1 MTEIEELGDDA
12 RPIRVFLVDDHGVV
26 RTGMR
31 AYLGMLDDIEVI
43 GEAGDGQQALDILH
57 GLGIDHQLPDVVMM
71 DLVMPRMDGITA
83 TAAIRGRY
91 PGVEVVA
98 LTSFIEEEKVHAALE
113 AGAAGYLLKDA
124 DADEVAAAIRSAH
137 QGEMH
142 LDPAVAKR
150 LMHSLRSPKS
160 TDLIEPLTDRERE
173 ILILVAG
180 GKANKEIA
188 RELGISE
195 RTVRTHVSNI
205 LAKLELTSRTQA
217 ALYAVREGMVP
228 KENPSNEPVG

>member
-1 MTEIEELGDDA
+1 MTETEESGQNG
-12 RPIRVFLVDDHGVV
+12 RPMNVFLVDDHGIV

-31 AYLGMLDDIEVI
+31 AYLGMLEDIEVV
-43 GEAGDGQQALDILH
+43 GEAADGQQALDILH
-57 GLGIDHQLPDVVMM
+57 GMEIDRKLPDVVMM

-91 PGVEVVA
+91 PRVEVVA
-98 LTSFIEEEKVHAALE
+98 LTSFIEEDKVHAALD

-150 LMHSLRSPKS
+150 LMHSLRSPKT
-160 TDLIEPLTDRERE
+160 TDLVEPLTDRERE
-173 ILILVAG
+173 ILIL
-180 GKANKEIA
+180 
-188 RELGISE
+188 S
-195 RTVRTHVSNI
+195 
-205 LAKLELTSRTQA
+205 QA
-217 ALYAVREGMVP
+217 ARP
-228 KENPSNEPVG
+228 TKRSPVS

>member
-1 MTEIEELGDDA
+1 MTENEEPGEDG

-31 AYLGMLDDIEVI
+31 AYLGMLDDIEVV

-57 GLGIDHQLPDVVMM
+57 GMEIDRKLPDVVMM

-150 LMHSLRSPKS
+150 LMHSLRSPKT

-180 GKANKEIA
+180 GRANKEIA

-228 KENPSNEPVG
+228 KENP